1 MGLSPIL
8 AMILLLVINGCFCLN
23 FDSEPIGA
31 PGSGQLS
38 RAELEECHRLNELVN
53 EYDIDDEFLSWFL
66 DTFFTPSQ
74 LDGPG
79 IVEWEFSVA
88 NYGLLSGMLDYA
100 SEKFQFST
108 DLNVVTR
115 NRLCSNTAF
124 HAFLKETVPTSISQ
138 HVMETIRAVQIDANL

>member
-1 MGLSPIL
+1 MDFEQIKHLI
-8 AMILLLVINGCFCLN
+8 A
-23 FDSEPIGA
+23 
-31 PGSGQLS
+31 QLS
-38 RAELEECHRLNELVN
+38 RTELEECHRLNELVN
-53 EYDIDDEFLSWFL
+53 EYDIDNDFLSWFL

-138 HVMETIRAVQIDANL
+138 VQI